1 MTFSEPFR
9 KSHVFLTIAIIYT
22 FIVMLK
28 VLAKVQLTQAEW
40 LLFISE
46 PGSMEDIFQRLFIPL
61 DCEFLVAQWQTD
73 GTVIL
78 TEVYH
83 ISTRSALER
92 HNVGNWSPRRGLQWR
107 TTGFYKRRKNLRG
120 LDLRVVVSEVR
131 PFVHFFLSSVLTKN
145 MELELELERSESVA

>member
-1 MTFSEPFR
+1 
-9 KSHVFLTIAIIYT
+9 
-22 FIVMLK
+22 MLK
-28 VLAKVQLTQAEW
+28 VLAKVQLTLAEW

-61 DCEFLVAQWQTD
+61 DCEFLVAQWKTD
-73 GTVIL
+73 GTVML

-92 HNVGNWSPRRGLQWR
+92 HNVGNWSSRRGLQWR

-131 PFVHFFLSSVLTKN
+131 PFVHFLPKLCTNKEHGIRIRIRKKRVSGLNLKKT
-145 MELELELERSESVA
+145 L